1 MSPELFD
8 HVGLTERLISAPS
21 YKLAY
26 EDTAFL
32 KSDPSR
38 AARLHLE
45 FLKPE
50 VSLWEHRIRSTVIV
64 FGSARFLP
72 RDVAETQLR
81 DARARNAR
89 ERMATAEELTIAERN
104 VAMSVYY
111 EQARAFARLV
121 SEETTQRQQSASADA
136 PLDYVI
142 CTGGGPGIME
152 AANRGAYEAG
162 APSIGLNIKLP
173 FEQRPNPYITPEL
186 CFQFHYFAIR
196 KLHFMLR
203 ARALVV
209 CPGGFGTFDEMFE
222 ALTLRQTHKS
232 QSIPIIV
239 FGEPFWRKTINFQH
253 LVDTGVICPH
263 DIDLMH
269 FTEDPLEA
277 WTIIKSHNETG
288 ETP

>member
-1 MSPELFD
+1 MNHSLNTAERAA
-8 HVGLTERLISAPS
+8 LTKKLLDSPS
-21 YKLAY
+21 YPLAY
-26 EDTAFL
+26 EDTSFL
-32 KSDPSR
+32 NSD
-38 AARLHLE
+38 AARGARLQLE

-50 VSLWEHRIRSTVIV
+50 VALWEHQIRSTVIV

-72 RDVAETQLR
+72 RDVAEERLR
-81 DARARNAR
+81 DAKAKN
-89 ERMATAEELTIAERN
+89 ATAPEIAVAERN

-111 EQARAFARLV
+111 EQARSFARIV
-121 SEETTQRQQSASADA
+121 ADDTMQRQQNASKNE

-162 APSIGLNIKLP
+162 MPSVGLNIKLP
-173 FEQRPNPYITPEL
+173 FEQQPNPYITPEL

-196 KLHFMLR
+196 KLHFLLR

-222 ALTLRQTHKS
+222 ALTLRQTKKTRP
-232 QSIPIIV
+232 IPIIV
-239 FGEPFWRKTINFQH
+239 FGEDFWRKTINFQH
-253 LVDTGVICPH
+253 LVDTGVICPQ

-269 FTEDPLEA
+269 FTEDPREA
-277 WTIIKSHNETG
+277 WELIKKANAV
-288 ETP
+288 